1 MAGFSGIQIDSAII
15 RRARRGDTKA
25 HEILYRTYSA
35 PVYTVARRL
44 VTDPAK
50 AEDVLQETFVEVIRS
65 IANFRGEAALGTWI
79 RHIAVSKS
87 LMLLR
92 SAWERRSM
100 QMPEAAEDQL
110 RAPAQQLD
118 DAKDLAQALATL
130 EPQSRVVVWLHD
142 VEGYTHKEI
151 AELMDKTA
159 AFSKSR
165 LSRAH
170 ASLRSLLNANETE
183 FTGAALKPC

>member
-1 MAGFSGIQIDSAII
+1 
-15 RRARRGDTKA
+15 
-25 HEILYRTYSA
+25 
-35 PVYTVARRL
+35 
-44 VTDPAK
+44 

-118 DAKDLAQALATL
+118 DAKDLAQALGTL

-151 AELMDKTA
+151 AELMDKTV

>member
-15 RRARRGDTKA
+15 RRARRGDTRA

-92 SAWERRSM
+92 SAWERRST
-100 QMPEAAEDQL
+100 QMPEAAEDLL
-110 RAPAQQLD
+110 RAPAEQLE
-118 DAKDLAQALATL
+118 DARDLDKALATL

-151 AELMDKTA
+151 AELMDKTT

-170 ASLRSLLNANETE
+170 ASLRSLLNANDTE
-183 FTGAALKPC
+183 LTGAAFKPC